1 MADTARLDSNVE
13 VLHARYSHF
22 SHQVLATDP
31 ETLQWCETRQG
42 ERNLLD
48 TSAPGTRHLH
58 SSYSVAKETEK
69 WLAELDWDNAKEST
83 NVLYLYGVGLGY
95 SLDALEPWLEQS
107 SDRYLVYL
115 EDDLRVIRRLLETER
130 GTRIL
135 ESQQVMLV
143 YTGTDERDLEEICED
158 LAYYFVK
165 LPVKVAVLPCY
176 QQHKEGRFRDL
187 QMRLMHKTV
196 YISYGSEE
204 FLTYGCKFYRNYYR
218 NLQFLP
224 GSIRASGL
232 YGKFEGMPAVICG
245 AGPSLNK
252 NFDILRQLDRRALIF
267 AGGSAVNALT
277 NRGLMPHFGATVDP
291 NHEQYKRMSS
301 QAGFTLPF
309 FYKGRTYHQ
318 VLPSLAG
325 QRILL
330 PGNTGYPASSWIES
344 QLGISEPFIR
354 EGHNVLHMSIDLAR
368 VMGCDPIIFV
378 GMDLAYTGMQL
389 YASDV
394 VGESKVSE
402 QELTAAT
409 DLNNNS
415 FLRNDIYGNS
425 VYTLWKW
432 VAESDYTS
440 KYAAEFSETTFINAT
455 EGGLG
460 FEGIANMSLEDV
472 RDRYL
477 KEEHDLRGWVSGV
490 MEQSRYDLSIDQ
502 VKEVLDELRDSLRRC
517 KENSDVLAEDFS
529 ALKDALLEQRVEE
542 VQKLSVDIEVR
553 QVELGREV
561 AQVQVLDPVNHIRSI
576 LFERKTSEIAI
587 SGDRTR
593 EEEIAAHCDANR
605 EEMLS
610 LSEAARLNLEL
621 LEEAVEL
628 YPQR

>member
-1 MADTARLDSNVE
+1 MVDAARLERNAE
-13 VLHARYSHF
+13 LLHSRYSHF
-22 SHQVLATDP
+22 FQQVMEVDP
-31 ETLQWCETRQG
+31 DSLQWCETRQG
-42 ERNLLD
+42 ELNLLD
-48 TSAPGTRHLH
+48 TSAPGARHLH
-58 SSYSVAKETEK
+58 SSYSTSKETEK
-69 WLAELDWDNAKEST
+69 WLAELDWEQIKDNT
-83 NVLYLYGVGLGY
+83 NVLYLYGIGLGY
-95 SLDALEPWLEQS
+95 TFDPLEAWLAEGA
-107 SDRYLVYL
+107 DRYLVYL
-115 EDDLRVIRRLLETER
+115 EDDLRVFRRLLETER

-135 ESQQVMLV
+135 ESKQVILV
-143 YTGTDERDLEEICED
+143 YTGQDERDLEEIAED

-176 QQHKEGRFRDL
+176 QQHKEDRFRDL

-232 YGKFEGMPAVICG
+232 YSKFEGMPAIICG

-252 NFDILRQLDRRALIF
+252 NFDVLRQLDRRALIF
-267 AGGSAVNALT
+267 AGGSAINALT

-318 VLPSLAG
+318 VLPYLAG
-325 QRILL
+325 ERILL

-344 QLGISEPFIR
+344 QLGINEPFIR

-368 VMGCDPIIFV
+368 VMGCNPIIFV

-402 QELTAAT
+402 QELTRAT

-415 FLRNDIYGNS
+415 FLRNDIYGNP

-440 KYAAEFSETTFINAT
+440 KYAKEFNETTFVNAT

-460 FEGIANMSLEDV
+460 FDGIANMSLEDV
-472 RDRYL
+472 RDHYL
-477 KEEHDLRGWVSGV
+477 KEEHDLRGWVSGI
-490 MEQSRYDLSIDQ
+490 MEQSRYDLSIDS
-502 VKEVLDELRDSLRRC
+502 VKDILGDLRESLQCC
-517 KENSDVLAEDFS
+517 KKTSDALAENFV

-542 VQKLSVDIEVR
+542 VQALSVDIEV
-553 QVELGREV
+553 QQLELGREV

-576 LFERKTSEIAI
+576 LFERKTSEIAVH
-587 SGDRTR
+587 SDQTR
-593 EEEIAAHCDANR
+593 DEEIAAHCDANR
-605 EEMLS
+605 EEILS

-621 LEEAVEL
+621 LDEALEL
-628 YPQR
+628 YP